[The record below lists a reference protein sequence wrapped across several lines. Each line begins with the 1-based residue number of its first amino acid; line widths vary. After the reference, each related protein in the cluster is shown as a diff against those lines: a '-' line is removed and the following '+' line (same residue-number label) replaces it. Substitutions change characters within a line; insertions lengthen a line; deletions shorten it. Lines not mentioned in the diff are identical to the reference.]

1 MTKSAHR
8 RPRHHKQHSV
18 RRVIQP
24 HAGGGRPIPEETG
37 LQLPQRHFLPM
48 VGYVYTNYP
57 KRWKPERATPRNTAL
72 WICGASLV
80 VIVVCLVLAL
90 LRAA

>member
-1 MTKSAHR
+1 
-8 RPRHHKQHSV
+8 
-18 RRVIQP
+18 
-24 HAGGGRPIPEETG
+24 
-37 LQLPQRHFLPM
+37 M
-48 VGYVYTNYP
+48 VGYVYINYP
-57 KRWKPERATPRNTAL
+57 KLWKPERATPRNTAL